1 MAALQ
6 KIRSKG
12 AWLILAIGLGLFAFI
27 AGDFFQS
34 VETTRNVSKMQ
45 VGEVYGEDLSVQ
57 EYQALVE
64 QTTELYKMQYGTIND
79 AMQDQIRDEVWN
91 QYVSYKLIEHE
102 ASKLGMIVTD
112 QEIQDALVEGTATS
126 LLRMGQP
133 LWVKTAVSMS

>member
-79 AMQDQIRDEVWN
+79 AMQDQIRDEVWT
-91 QYVSYKLIEHE
+91 K
-102 ASKLGMIVTD
+102 KF
-112 QEIQDALVEGTATS
+112 
-126 LLRMGQP
+126 
-133 LWVKTAVSMS
+133 KTPW

>member
-91 QYVSYKLIEHE
+91 QYVSY
-102 ASKLGMIVTD
+102 
-112 QEIQDALVEGTATS
+112 
-126 LLRMGQP
+126 
-133 LWVKTAVSMS
+133 